1 MNIFDI
7 FQFRSHRPT
16 LNKQVFVEV
25 ESVDELT
32 YFTYQIV
39 SQGKLIYSDSVEVPE
54 RKYHVFSFLATFDL
68 TPRAHLIVYYFKNDD
83 IISSKIDIE
92 IRDELQNFVKLKLSS
107 PRVAPGDVVS
117 INVSSNA
124 RSYIGLM
131 GVDQSVL
138 LLKKNVDITV
148 ASALNERELYQ
159 YQFHEKLHSEHGTYT
174 PYYYNN
180 YFADFRVCRPR

>member
-1 MNIFDI
+1 MELFSKYVR
-7 FQFRSHRPT
+7 FHRPT
-16 LNKQVFVEV
+16 LNKPVFVEV
-25 ESVDELT
+25 QSIDVMT

-39 SQGKLIYSDSVEVPE
+39 SQGKLIHSDSVEVPE

-68 TPRAHLIVYYFKNDD
+68 TPRAHLIVYYFKDDD

-92 IRDELQNFVKLKLSS
+92 IRDALQNFVKLKLSS

-117 INVSSNA
+117 IDVTSNP

-138 LLKKNVDITV
+138 LLKKNPDVTV
-148 ASALNERELYQ
+148 ASAFNERELYQ
-159 YQFHEKLHSEHGTYT
+159 YQFHDKMNSEYGTYT
-174 PYYYNN
+174 PYYFNN
-180 YFADFRVCRPR
+180 YFGDFRVC